1 MHKVKQ
7 NRSKTEEGK
16 KKMIIK
22 MTGLY
27 GLENSDAYYRK
38 LGLCFDFVN
47 SVEHASE
54 LTADEVAK
62 VTRHK
67 EWYLKQYNAKD
78 LEIIATK

>member
-1 MHKVKQ
+1 
-7 NRSKTEEGK
+7 
-16 KKMIIK
+16 MIIK

-47 SVEHASE
+47 SIEHASE

-67 EWYLKQYNAKD
+67 DWYLKQYGAKD
-78 LEIIATK
+78 LEIIVKNKHC